1 EAGERDRRAH
11 QLQELAAAERIEPF
25 GGASWKLAMEQ
36 LAEFLALGELFEA
49 APVFGALPAGQPLA
63 DRFEVHSF
71 SHASR
76 PSTMTRRAP
85 HAFVH
90 VDAVIEVD
98 EFRKVVHPRPL
109 QWPAG
114 LEALAHGLEHR
125 ALGPDLRM
133 AVHAGL
139 GRRDPGE
146 GRGFDRGVAVTAIE
160 AFAAHVVLVAE
171 GDRLLARGVRQGP
184 VRGAAHDVD
193 QPAQPRDEEHRSED
207 AHPRDG
213 VRAAMEY
220 LRHSARL
227 YPSTGSLL
235 ADAKDG

>member
-1 EAGERDRRAH
+1 APVHLQRVLLPGERHAVDAAVARRAAH
-11 QLQELAAAERIEPF
+11 TL
-25 GGASWKLAMEQ
+25 
-36 LAEFLALGELFEA
+36 
-49 APVFGALPAGQPLA
+49 
-63 DRFEVHSF
+63 
-71 SHASR
+71 
-76 PSTMTRRAP
+76 
-85 HAFVH
+85 VH

-98 EFRKVVHPRPL
+98 EFRKVVHPRPRER
-109 QWPAG
+109 PAG

-171 GDRLLARGVRQGP
+171 GDRLLARGVRQGQ

-213 VRAAMEY
+213 IRAAMEY

-235 ADAKDG
+235 ADAKDGALLRSERACKARTARGDSCAGFWN